1 MRYNYVRRGDQI
13 IEIKRYSGGRI
24 ISRFSSVIHNFGG
37 SFIPPGQY
45 CFPFSFKTG
54 SDYPASFMVP
64 PLLFRT
70 SPATTCEREGSNTRC
85 RLSSEDSTPG

>member
-1 MRYNYVRRGDQI
+1 MRYNYVKRGDQI

-24 ISRFSSVIHNFGG
+24 ISRFSNVLHNFGG

-54 SDYPASFMVP
+54 SDYPASFMV
-64 PLLFRT
+64 LLPSFRT
-70 SPATTCEREGSNTRC
+70 NPATTCAREG
-85 RLSSEDSTPG
+85 